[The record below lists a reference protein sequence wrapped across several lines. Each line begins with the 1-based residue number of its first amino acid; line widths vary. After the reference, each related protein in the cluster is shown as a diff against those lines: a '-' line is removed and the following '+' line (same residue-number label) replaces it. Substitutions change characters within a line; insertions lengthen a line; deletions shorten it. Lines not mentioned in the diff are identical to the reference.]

1 MVERRPWR
9 GVDDDLFRF
18 TTTDLRQLHMAVMAG
33 FEEAAVMAPSMN
45 LDSVRSALAGTGWDE
60 PTDDETLQRSLCS
73 LTDWGLLEATQDHSA
88 RYSTPEEFERKN
100 LQWSLTRRGEAAIG
114 GVLHAL
120 DSLGHAVGLQTAVLD
135 AIGDDLAQVAE
146 LAEGPPTAEADARL
160 HIQLSQVER
169 HLGALVAGI
178 RQFNGHLQRLLRE
191 DATEDAV
198 FSDVKRRT
206 VSYLEEYVEGVE
218 RPQRRLAAA
227 IARVESSGL
236 ATVLDR
242 ALVGANLAPVAD
254 ADPGPAWLAE
264 RERRWQA
271 LRAWFS
277 PGGAET
283 PLIVG
288 LLDIARTAIVELLRV
303 LERRW
308 DSRRRTTSVANDF
321 RALARWFASAPGD
334 DEAHDLFAA
343 AFGLWPSRH
352 AGLRSVDGE
361 ERMPTRPWTATEPVD
376 VAPALRTT
384 GSLAVRGLPRPVA
397 DPAGVRAARQRAQAE
412 ALASHDELRRSLA
425 TGGAVRLSQFS
436 RLSAG
441 AFRELLELLAVG
453 LDAPV
458 GSDGAR
464 RAVSMDG
471 RVEVVLRDPRDGAVA
486 VLGTDD
492 GVLHAPDLLVSI
504 RVDEG
509 QSANDQDGD
518 EAEEAWEEAAGG

>member
-1 MVERRPWR
+1 
-9 GVDDDLFRF
+9 VDDDLFKF
-18 TTTDLRQLHMAVMAG
+18 TTTDLHELHLAVMAS
-33 FEEAAVMAPSMN
+33 FEEAAVLAPSMN
-45 LDSVRSALAGTGWDE
+45 LDAVRAALARTGWDE
-60 PTDDETLQRSLCS
+60 PTNDATLQRSLTS
-73 LTDWGLLEATQDHSA
+73 LTEWGLLEATQDHSA

-100 LQWSLTRRGEAAIG
+100 LQWSLTRRGEAAID
-114 GVLHAL
+114 GVLHAFE
-120 DSLGHAVGLQTAVLD
+120 SLGHAVGLQTAVLD
-135 AIGDDLAQVAE
+135 AIGDDLAQLAE
-146 LAEGPPTAEADARL
+146 LAEGPATSEADARL

-169 HLGALVAGI
+169 HLSALVVGI

-206 VSYLEEYVEGVE
+206 VGYLEEYVDGVE

-227 IARVESSGL
+227 IERVESSGL

-242 ALVGANLAPVAD
+242 ALGGANLAPMAD
-254 ADPGPAWLAE
+254 GDPGPAWLAE
-264 RERRWQA
+264 RRRRWQA

-277 PGGAET
+277 PNGAEP
-283 PLIVG
+283 PLIAG

-321 RALARWFASAPGD
+321 RALARWFATASGD
-334 DEAHDLFAA
+334 AEAHELFGA

-352 AGLRSVDGE
+352 AGLQSIDGE
-361 ERMPTRPWTATEPVD
+361 ERMPASPWTATEPVD

-397 DPAGVRAARQRAQAE
+397 DPARVRAVRQRAQAE
-412 ALASHDELRRSLA
+412 ALASHDELRRGLA

-436 RLSAG
+436 CLSSA
-441 AFRELLELLAVG
+441 AFRELLELLAAG

-458 GSDGAR
+458 GGDGAR

-471 RVEVVLRDPRDGAVA
+471 RVEVVLRDPRDDSTAA
-486 VLGTDD
+486 LTTDE

-504 RVDEG
+504 CVDSGSSTVED
-509 QSANDQDGD
+509 AHD
-518 EAEEAWEEAAGG
+518 AWEEAAGG